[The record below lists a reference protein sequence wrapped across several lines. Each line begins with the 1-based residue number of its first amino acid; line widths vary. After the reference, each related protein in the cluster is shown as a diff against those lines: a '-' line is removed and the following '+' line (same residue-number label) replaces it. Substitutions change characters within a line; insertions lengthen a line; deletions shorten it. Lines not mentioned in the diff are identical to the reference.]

1 MYVVAQS
8 EHCRAWNLSRQGEDA
23 YNTATYVNCYSLPMC
38 ILIST
43 HVSYNSLDNLIMR
56 YEEPSSMVRWDSPLF
71 TVPWTDEDVPGEEI
85 WLAITEGVVK
95 PPNAGTSAVRLNFIV
110 LAGIRI
116 NSIY

>member
-23 YNTATYVNCYSLPMC
+23 YNTATYVNCLPMC
-38 ILIST
+38 ILISA

-71 TVPWTDEDVPGEEI
+71 TVPWTDEDVPDEEI

-95 PPNAGTSAVRLNFIV
+95 PPNAGTSAVRLNFFV

>member
-8 EHCRAWNLSRQGEDA
+8 DHCRAWNLSRQGEDA
-23 YNTATYVNCYSLPMC
+23 YNIATYVACYDLPVC
-38 ILIST
+38 ILLSAL
-43 HVSYNSLDNLIMR
+43 VSFTSLDNLIMR

-71 TVPWTDEDVPGEEI
+71 TVPWADEDVPGEEI

-95 PPNAGTSAVRLNFIV
+95 PPNAGTSAVCLNFIV

-116 NSIY
+116 TNTY